1 MIFLRGVSRFHSINI
16 GVFQNIT
23 LQMILTTRKLKVWVA
38 MSLLHLNRKE
48 STKFEQLHEKQ
59 KDSRIR
65 TSCGDAA

>member
-1 MIFLRGVSRFHSINI
+1 MNIDVFHMSMLRTPSTI
-16 GVFQNIT
+16 
-23 LQMILTTRKLKVWVA
+23 RKLKSWVEIT
-38 MSLLHLNRKE
+38 HIHENRKE